1 MSEDLNKNEEEN
13 KLEGEVKEPTQDEL
27 GEMLRGMIRGTIDKI
42 GVESEVNKEVLKK
55 LKELLANTPSFSQE
69 TFNEVLEIEKSMDF
83 LTRTTEANIEA
94 EGQETSIDHI
104 KNYNPDSA
112 EAKVTK
118 IVKAPEKIQKRFDD
132 NEKIH
137 PKMKEA
143 MAVVCAGVFNNCEY
157 PYTLIGSNCYIPHT
171 EYSAKI
177 PDDLDVIF
185 GIKDYKNVIKNLKK
199 LQGMGLV
206 KGLKEED
213 VLKTDG
219 TKGDKKIHCWVKGG
233 PNDEW
238 VEMEAFAQNMVT
250 QTNEG
255 KVCESY
261 IPLGINEEEIEVIEV
276 SVMSKDKRGKV
287 IKNEKG
293 EIVYEKVK
301 VNIGSEKMAR
311 ELYLKNII
319 KEFNLYNK
327 NGWEHKAMLNAKA
340 LQRIFNLINMDSEG
354 TEQSINNL
362 MDEIARIEPK
372 TETIRKVRDSL
383 VFLWEQFKSLPIN
396 KQDESAGQQK
406 GLVDYI
412 NEINKKE
419 INSNQED
426 PEKKTK
432 EEKVLATE
440 SAVDIITKET
450 NFDLDEIST
459 RSKKLKLK
467 YEGVL
472 GNESASK
479 EDIEGA
485 IDDINKERRLLIQT
499 GIKYK
504 NYISIAD
511 SKNRDDFCVYAAMP
525 MMRYHFILPYSVELV
540 ANKIRLIKKLEKLRD
555 M

>member
-1 MSEDLNKNEEEN
+1 MAEDLNKNKKEKINNPEKMEVQEPTVEELKAKAKETISEIVVLEEQNETFLDKLKNKIKSFFEN
-13 KLEGEVKEPTQDEL
+13 KDAKPDDILE
-27 GEMLRGMIRGTIDKI
+27 KI
-42 GVESEVNKEVLKK
+42 QILESEAKGLKNETVGKIKDIESSIEQK
-55 LKELLANTPSFSQE
+55 LP
-69 TFNEVLEIEKSMDF
+69 
-83 LTRTTEANIEA
+83 
-94 EGQETSIDHI
+94 IDHL
-104 KNYNPDSA
+104 KNYNPNSP
-112 EAKVTK
+112 EAKCTK
-118 IVKAPEKIQKRFDD
+118 IVEASEKVQKRFDD

-143 MAVVCAGVFNNCEY
+143 MAVVCAGVFNNCKY

-185 GIKDYKNVIKNLKK
+185 GIEDYKDVIKNLKK
-199 LQGMGLV
+199 LQGRGLV

-250 QTNEG
+250 QTDQG

-261 IPLGINEEEIEVIEV
+261 IPLGIAEEEIEIIEV

-293 EIVYEKVK
+293 EIVYEKVR

-327 NGWEHKAMLNAKA
+327 NGWENKAMLNAKA

-354 TEQSINNL
+354 TEKSINNL

-383 VFLWEQFKSLPIN
+383 VFLWEQFKSLPDP
-396 KQDESAGQQK
+396 KGD
-406 GLVDYI
+406 GLVDSIVKDPKNKIGEIKAGSEKERKVLYT
-412 NEINKKE
+412 EAAVDFINKD
-419 INSNQED
+419 INN
-426 PEKKTK
+426 
-432 EEKVLATE
+432 
-440 SAVDIITKET
+440 
-450 NFDLDEIST
+450 DLVKIST
-459 RSKKLKLK
+459 RSKELKLK
-467 YEGVL
+467 CESVL
-472 GNESASK
+472 NNENASK
-479 EDIEGA
+479 EEINEAIEN
-485 IDDINKERRLLIQT
+485 INGERTFLIKT
-499 GIKYK
+499 SIKYK
-504 NYISIAD
+504 DYISKAN
-511 SKNRDDFCVYAAMP
+511 SKDGDDFCVYAAMP
-525 MMRYHFILPYSVELV
+525 EMIYHFILPHSVELV
-540 ANKIRLIKKLEKLRD
+540 ANKISLTKKLEKLENK
-555 M
+555 